1 MQNIPYL
8 EDMNFPQSA
17 PKLAKKVAGDARDA
31 KDTFSELVEKQSK
44 QQAPEADLNKAHRDE
59 LFDEIFEQHDALVDK
74 ELATAPVSTD
84 SHMHEA
90 APEVASNSTPKTA
103 EPLEPAEKS
112 VHEEPET
119 APEDERMTEDDLEEM
134 RDDLEEYGLSESE
147 IQEIEEQI
155 NSEEGLTWGEFT
167 QQLENR
173 IKENSKVELSDD
185 QQKELASF
193 LGKLGFTEK
202 ESAKL
207 MKQFM
212 NGEGSEAMQA
222 IAQKLET
229 LPENKKLLLTKGE
242 VESFAAAVNA
252 SEEFTADI
260 KKLLGKEALP
270 KDVKEAFS
278 LIRQDMADNE
288 AKNAKLVRAVGKT
301 LTKVMGKELLESS
314 AAAETG
320 GQSDLW
326 ERVANEARTL
336 MAEAETRNA
345 RNENA
350 HARHGAKHAENPVAQ
365 AAAETQ
371 NSKAAGEN
379 PGQTVRQVAKD
390 QGEATGQQA
399 VNDRQQQNDNGRQ
412 QSANGQKDNPAGQS
426 MNPARQSAER
436 GERSNQP
443 FAEEDAFNTDN
454 AKKNFTDKIRADQS
468 SVTRD
473 DSAAKIGSK
482 AADAARTLVAE
493 HAGHGTEAKAK
504 AESAWEKIS
513 APKVMKQVTDAA
525 FKNLGQGKN
534 QLTLNLKPVE
544 LGAVRVI
551 LQVDGKEVN
560 ATLRAE
566 SAEAAKVI
574 SDNIEMLKQSLE
586 NQGLKVN
593 KLDVQTGLADN
604 SSQQNWHG
612 EQQHNLAREREA
624 MSRMRE
630 RMRNLRSADGN
641 LARNMQNMNTTAN
654 TADQGLHVV
663 A

>member
-1 MQNIPYL
+1 
-8 EDMNFPQSA
+8 
-17 PKLAKKVAGDARDA
+17 
-31 KDTFSELVEKQSK
+31 
-44 QQAPEADLNKAHRDE
+44 
-59 LFDEIFEQHDALVDK
+59 
-74 ELATAPVSTD
+74 
-84 SHMHEA
+84 
-90 APEVASNSTPKTA
+90 
-103 EPLEPAEKS
+103 
-112 VHEEPET
+112 
-119 APEDERMTEDDLEEM
+119 
-134 RDDLEEYGLSESE
+134 
-147 IQEIEEQI
+147 
-155 NSEEGLTWGEFT
+155 
-167 QQLENR
+167 
-173 IKENSKVELSDD
+173 
-185 QQKELASF
+185 
-193 LGKLGFTEK
+193 
-202 ESAKL
+202 
-207 MKQFM
+207 
-212 NGEGSEAMQA
+212 
-222 IAQKLET
+222 
-229 LPENKKLLLTKGE
+229 
-242 VESFAAAVNA
+242 
-252 SEEFTADI
+252 
-260 KKLLGKEALP
+260 
-270 KDVKEAFS
+270 
-278 LIRQDMADNE
+278 
-288 AKNAKLVRAVGKT
+288 
-301 LTKVMGKELLESS
+301 
-314 AAAETG
+314 
-320 GQSDLW
+320 
-326 ERVANEARTL
+326 
-336 MAEAETRNA
+336 
-345 RNENA
+345 
-350 HARHGAKHAENPVAQ
+350 VAQ

-390 QGEATGQQA
+390 QGEAAGQQA

-426 MNPARQSAER
+426 MNPARQSAQR
-436 GERSNQP
+436 DPGSNQP
-443 FAEEDAFNTDN
+443 FMEKDAYNTDN
-454 AKKNFTDKIRADQS
+454 AKKAFTDKLRGDDGAA
-468 SVTRD
+468 VRD
-473 DSAAKIGSK
+473 ASGVKAGNK

-525 FKNLGQGKN
+525 FKNLGQGKK
-534 QLTLNLKPVE
+534 QLTLNLKPEE

-574 SDNIEMLKQSLE
+574 SDNVEMLKQSLE

>member
-31 KDTFSELVEKQSK
+31 KDTFSELVEKQSN

-301 LTKVMGKELLESS
+301 LSKVMGKELRESS

-320 GQSDLW
+320 GTSDLW

-336 MAEAETRNA
+336 MAEAETRNV

-390 QGEATGQQA
+390 QGEAAGQQA

-426 MNPARQSAER
+426 MNPARQSAQR
-436 GERSNQP
+436 DPGSNQP
-443 FAEEDAFNTDN
+443 FMEKDAYNADN
-454 AKKNFTDKIRADQS
+454 AKKAFTDKLRGDDGAA
-468 SVTRD
+468 VRD
-473 DSAAKIGSK
+473 ASGVKAGNK
-482 AADAARTLVAE
+482 AADAARTLIAE

-525 FKNLGQGKN
+525 FKNLGQGKK

-566 SAEAAKVI
+566 NADAAKVI